1 MSHELTPARLVHPGW
16 IIKRELEER
25 GWTQK
30 DLAEIMGRPESKIS
44 SIVRGTKR
52 ITPETAIALGEVF
65 GTSAEVWINLESS
78 YRLRQAQRAENE
90 SIVARR
96 SRLYELLP
104 MGEIVRRG
112 WIASGKGIEELEQ
125 TVRQFLGVRE
135 VDEIPNLAAS
145 YRGSRGKTPS
155 GPALAAWLIR
165 ARQLAD
171 SQGVSSFSRERFER
185 GCVSDLLSLSDG
197 IGGVSRVPSVL
208 AEYGIRTVFLRHLPK
223 TYLDG
228 SAFYLR
234 RKPVV
239 ALTLRYDRI
248 DSFWFTIMH
257 ELAHI
262 YRAHEGIFLDD
273 LDAEHADEQEQDA
286 NRTAAEW
293 LIPSQLFRRFVGAVG
308 HRYSRV
314 AIERFAREVGR
325 HPGIVLGR
333 LHREDKVPYRNL
345 RGWLERVSP
354 WLDEVMHE

>member
-65 GTSAEVWINLESS
+65 GTSAEVWIESS

-112 WIASGKGIEELEQ
+112 WIASGKGVEELEQ

-145 YRGSRGKTPS
+145 YRGSRSKTPS
-155 GPALAAWLIR
+155 GPALAAWLMR
-165 ARQLAD
+165 AR
-171 SQGVSSFSRERFER
+171 R
-185 GCVSDLLSLSDG
+185 
-197 IGGVSRVPSVL
+197 L
-208 AEYGIRTVFLRHLPK
+208 AEK
-223 TYLDG
+223 
-228 SAFYLR
+228 
-234 RKPVV
+234 
-239 ALTLRYDRI
+239 
-248 DSFWFTIMH
+248 
-257 ELAHI
+257 E
-262 YRAHEGIFLDD
+262 E
-273 LDAEHADEQEQDA
+273 
-286 NRTAAEW
+286 
-293 LIPSQLFRRFVGAVG
+293 
-308 HRYSRV
+308 V
-314 AIERFAREVGR
+314 AI
-325 HPGIVLGR
+325 
-333 LHREDKVPYRNL
+333 
-345 RGWLERVSP
+345 LE
-354 WLDEVMHE
+354 